1 MAETTMTGEGLDERR
16 RRLRYRA
23 WHRGFQ
29 EMDLVMG
36 RFVDAAVA
44 ELTDAELGEFERL
57 IDVPDHEIYAWVL
70 GNAPVPPEH
79 DTALFGR
86 MRDFHLEGSR

>member
-36 RFVDAAVA
+36 RFVDAEVA
-44 ELTDAELGEFERL
+44 GFTDVELADFERL
-57 IDVPDHEIYAWVL
+57 IDVPDHEIYDWVM
-70 GNAPVPPEH
+70 GKTSVPSEF

-86 MRDFHLEGSR
+86 MRDFHLQEPR

>member
-36 RFVDAAVA
+36 RFVDAEVA
-44 ELTDAELGEFERL
+44 AFTDAELADFECL

-70 GNAPVPPEH
+70 GNAPVPPAY

-86 MRDFHLEGSR
+86 MRDFHLKDPR

>member
-1 MAETTMTGEGLDERR
+1 MAESTMTGEGLDERR

-36 RFVDAAVA
+36 RFVDAEVAAFTDA
-44 ELTDAELGEFERL
+44 ELTDFERL

-70 GNAPVPPEH
+70 GNAPVPPEY

-86 MRDFHLEGSR
+86 MRDFHLQDPR

>member
-36 RFVDAAVA
+36 RFVDAGVA
-44 ELTDAELGEFERL
+44 AFTDSELADFERL
-57 IDVPDHEIYAWVL
+57 IDVPDHEIYDWVM
-70 GNAPVPPEH
+70 GKTSVPAEF

-86 MRDFHLEGSR
+86 MRDFHLEGPR